1 MNQMLRNYIAVE
13 GVEAALKV
21 ARTLIEQDYQVMV
34 QLDDCDIYIVSYESN
49 DDHLG
54 DNVFASLSRNEI
66 DIINEYREDKNYEKA
81 KKFLEKY
88 EERYWKEEDD
98 DDSYDED
105 NDSYDED
112 DDYEDGEDD
121 DNEDDVE
128 NDEDEDWYR

>member
-13 GVEAALKV
+13 GLEAALKV

-49 DDHLG
+49 NDHLG

-81 KKFLEKY
+81 KKFLEEY

-98 DDSYDED
+98 DDSCDED
-105 NDSYDED
+105 DDSYDED
-112 DDYEDGEDD
+112 DDYDD
-121 DNEDDVE
+121 DDENDVE

>member
-54 DNVFASLSRNEI
+54 DNQFASLSRDEI
-66 DIINEYREDKNYEKA
+66 DIINKYREDVNYEKA
-81 KKFLEKY
+81 KKFLEEY

-98 DDSYDED
+98 DDY
-105 NDSYDED
+105 SYDED
-112 DDYEDGEDD
+112 DDYEDDDYED
-121 DNEDDVE
+121 
-128 NDEDEDWYR
+128 DEDEDNEDEDSYR

>member
-54 DNVFASLSRNEI
+54 DNQFASLSRDEI
-66 DIINEYREDKNYEKA
+66 DIINKYREDENYEKA
-81 KKFLEKY
+81 KKFIEECEEKY
-88 EERYWKEEDD
+88 WKDEDD
-98 DDSYDED
+98 D
-105 NDSYDED
+105 DSYDED
-112 DDYEDGEDD
+112 DDYEDDD
-121 DNEDDVE
+121 DDDCENEDE
-128 NDEDEDWYR
+128 ED

>member
-1 MNQMLRNYIAVE
+1 MNQLLRNYIAVE

-54 DNVFASLSRNEI
+54 DNQFASLTREEI
-66 DIINEYREDKNYEKA
+66 DVINDRREGENYKKA
-81 KKFLEKY
+81 QKFLEKY

-98 DDSYDED
+98 DD
-105 NDSYDED
+105 NYDED
-112 DDYEDGEDD
+112 DGYDDNDDEDD
-121 DNEDDVE
+121 Y
-128 NDEDEDWYR
+128 YR

>member
-54 DNVFASLSRNEI
+54 DNQFASLSRDEI
-66 DIINEYREDKNYEKA
+66 DIINKYREDENYEKA
-81 KKFLEKY
+81 KKFIEEY
-88 EERYWKEEDD
+88 EERYWKDEDD
-98 DDSYDED
+98 D
-105 NDSYDED
+105 DSYDED
-112 DDYEDGEDD
+112 DDYEDDEDD
-121 DNEDDVE
+121 E
-128 NDEDEDWYR
+128 NSDDEDN

>member
-54 DNVFASLSRNEI
+54 DNQFASLTREEI
-66 DIINEYREDKNYEKA
+66 DVINEKREDENYKKA
-81 KKFLEKY
+81 QKFLEKY

-105 NDSYDED
+105 DDYDDDEDNEDNDDED
-112 DDYEDGEDD
+112 DY
-121 DNEDDVE
+121 
-128 NDEDEDWYR
+128 YR

>member
-1 MNQMLRNYIAVE
+1 MNQMLRNYITVE
-13 GVEAALKV
+13 GLEAALKV

-54 DNVFASLSRNEI
+54 DNQFASLSRDEI

-81 KKFLEKY
+81 KKFLEEY
-88 EERYWKEEDD
+88 EERYYQEDDDDDSYDEDDDSCDEDDDYEDD

-105 NDSYDED
+105 EDDED
-112 DDYEDGEDD
+112 D
-121 DNEDDVE
+121 
-128 NDEDEDWYR
+128 

>member
-1 MNQMLRNYIAVE
+1 MNQLLRNYIAVE

-54 DNVFASLSRNEI
+54 DNQFASLTREEI
-66 DIINEYREDKNYEKA
+66 DVINDRRENENYEKA
-81 KKFLEKY
+81 KKFIEEY
-88 EERYWKEEDD
+88 EERYLKEEDD

-105 NDSYDED
+105 EDDSDDED
-112 DDYEDGEDD
+112 D
-121 DNEDDVE
+121 
-128 NDEDEDWYR
+128 

>member
-13 GVEAALKV
+13 GLEAALKV

-54 DNVFASLSRNEI
+54 DNVFASLSRDEI
-66 DIINEYREDKNYEKA
+66 NIINEYREDKNYEKA
-81 KKFLEKY
+81 KKFLEEY

-98 DDSYDED
+98 DDDYED
-105 NDSYDED
+105 DED
-112 DDYEDGEDD
+112 DDC
-121 DNEDDVE
+121 VE
-128 NDEDEDWYR
+128 NEDEDDYYR

>member
-54 DNVFASLSRNEI
+54 DNQFASLSRDEI
-66 DIINEYREDKNYEKA
+66 DIINKYREDENYEKA
-81 KKFLEKY
+81 KKFLEEY
-88 EERYWKEEDD
+88 EERYWREDD
-98 DDSYDED
+98 EDDSYDED

-112 DDYEDGEDD
+112 ENEDD
-121 DNEDDVE
+121 DEDD
-128 NDEDEDWYR
+128 

>member
-54 DNVFASLSRNEI
+54 DNQFASLSRDEI
-66 DIINEYREDKNYEKA
+66 DIINNYREDENYEKA
-81 KKFLEKY
+81 KKFLEEY

-98 DDSYDED
+98 DDYSC
-105 NDSYDED
+105 DED
-112 DDYEDGEDD
+112 DDCEGDDEDD
-121 DNEDDVE
+121 EDS
-128 NDEDEDWYR
+128 EDEDDYYR

>member
-13 GVEAALKV
+13 GLEAALKV

-54 DNVFASLSRNEI
+54 DNQFASLSREEI
-66 DIINEYREDKNYEKA
+66 DIINNYREDENYEKA
-81 KKFLEKY
+81 KKFLEEY

-98 DDSYDED
+98 DDDYDY
-105 NDSYDED
+105 SED
-112 DDYEDGEDD
+112 DDYEDDEDD
-121 DNEDDVE
+121 DFYDSVDDE
-128 NDEDEDWYR
+128 FYDDDGE

>member
-13 GVEAALKV
+13 GLEAALKV

-54 DNVFASLSRNEI
+54 DNVFASLSRDEI

-98 DDSYDED
+98 EDSYDDDEDSYDED
-105 NDSYDED
+105 NDCEDED
-112 DDYEDGEDD
+112 DSEDE
-121 DNEDDVE
+121 VE
-128 NDEDEDWYR
+128 NEDEDDYYR

>member
-54 DNVFASLSRNEI
+54 DNQFASLSRDEI
-66 DIINEYREDKNYEKA
+66 DIINKYREDENYEKA
-81 KKFLEKY
+81 KKFLEEY
-88 EERYWKEEDD
+88 EERYWKEDD
-98 DDSYDED
+98 DD
-105 NDSYDED
+105 DSYDED
-112 DDYEDGEDD
+112 DDYEDDEDD
-121 DNEDDVE
+121 ENSDDEDDSD
-128 NDEDEDWYR
+128 DED

>member
-1 MNQMLRNYIAVE
+1 MNQMLRNYITVE
-13 GVEAALKV
+13 GVGAALKV
-21 ARTLIEQDYQVMV
+21 ARTLIEQNYQVMV

-54 DNVFASLSRNEI
+54 DNQFASLSRDEI

-81 KKFLEKY
+81 KKFLEEY
-88 EERYWKEEDD
+88 EERYYPEEDD
-98 DDSYDED
+98 DDYSYDED

-112 DDYEDGEDD
+112 DDYDD
-121 DNEDDVE
+121 DDDEDDVE

>member
-54 DNVFASLSRNEI
+54 DNVFASLSREEI
-66 DIINEYREDKNYEKA
+66 DIVNEYREDKNYEKA
-81 KKFLEKY
+81 KKFLEEY
-88 EERYWKEEDD
+88 EERYYEEEDD
-98 DDSYDED
+98 DDYED
-105 NDSYDED
+105 DED
-112 DDYEDGEDD
+112 DKDD
-121 DNEDDVE
+121 DEDSVE
-128 NDEDEDWYR
+128 NDEDDDWYR

>member
-54 DNVFASLSRNEI
+54 DNQFASLSRDEI
-66 DIINEYREDKNYEKA
+66 DIINKYREDEKYEKA
-81 KKFLEKY
+81 KKFIEECEEKY
-88 EERYWKEEDD
+88 WKDEDD
-98 DDSYDED
+98 DDSYY
-105 NDSYDED
+105 SYDED
-112 DDYEDGEDD
+112 DDYEDDD
-121 DNEDDVE
+121 DDCE
-128 NDEDEDWYR
+128 NEDEDDYYR

>member
-49 DDHLG
+49 NDHLG
-54 DNVFASLSRNEI
+54 DNQFASLSRDEI

-112 DDYEDGEDD
+112 DDYYDD
-121 DNEDDVE
+121 DENDVE

>member
-54 DNVFASLSRNEI
+54 DNQFASLSRDEI
-66 DIINEYREDKNYEKA
+66 DIINKYREDENYEKA
-81 KKFLEKY
+81 KKFLEEY
-88 EERYWKEEDD
+88 EERLRVLNERLAVNEKEFKIF
-98 DDSYDED
+98 SSIPYFF
-105 NDSYDED
+105 S
-112 DDYEDGEDD
+112 
-121 DNEDDVE
+121 VSR
-128 NDEDEDWYR
+128 WATRLK

>member
-13 GVEAALKV
+13 GLEAALKV

-54 DNVFASLSRNEI
+54 DNQFASLTREEI
-66 DIINEYREDKNYEKA
+66 DIINEKREDENYKKA
-81 KKFLEKY
+81 QKFLEKY

-98 DDSYDED
+98 ED

-112 DDYEDGEDD
+112 DDYEDDD
-121 DNEDDVE
+121 DEDDVE
-128 NDEDEDWYR
+128 NDENGDWYR

>member
-1 MNQMLRNYIAVE
+1 MNQMLRNHIAVE

-54 DNVFASLSRNEI
+54 DNVFASLSRDEI

-81 KKFLEKY
+81 KKFLEEY
-88 EERYWKEEDD
+88 EERYYEEDD
-98 DDSYDED
+98 DDDYDD
-105 NDSYDED
+105 DED
-112 DDYEDGEDD
+112 DDYDDYEDD
-121 DNEDDVE
+121 KDDDEDSVE

>member
-54 DNVFASLSRNEI
+54 DNQFASLSRDEI
-66 DIINEYREDKNYEKA
+66 DIINKYREDENYEKA
-81 KKFLEKY
+81 KKFLEEY
-88 EERYWKEEDD
+88 EERYWKEDDD

-105 NDSYDED
+105 DDY
-112 DDYEDGEDD
+112 DDYEDDEDD
-121 DNEDDVE
+121 ENSDDEDD
-128 NDEDEDWYR
+128 

>member
-54 DNVFASLSRNEI
+54 DNQFASLSRNEI

-81 KKFLEKY
+81 KKFLEEY

-112 DDYEDGEDD
+112 DDYYDD
-121 DNEDDVE
+121 DENDVE

>member
-1 MNQMLRNYIAVE
+1 MNQLLRNYIAVE

-54 DNVFASLSRNEI
+54 DNQFASLSRDEI
-66 DIINEYREDKNYEKA
+66 DIINKYREDVNYEKA
-81 KKFLEKY
+81 KKFLEEY

-98 DDSYDED
+98 DDYEDDED
-105 NDSYDED
+105 SD
-112 DDYEDGEDD
+112 
-121 DNEDDVE
+121 
-128 NDEDEDWYR
+128 DEDEEDEEN

>member
-13 GVEAALKV
+13 GLEAALKV

-54 DNVFASLSRNEI
+54 DNQFASLSRDEI

-81 KKFLEKY
+81 KKFLEEY
-88 EERYWKEEDD
+88 EEMYWKEEDD
-98 DDSYDED
+98 S
-105 NDSYDED
+105 DSYDED
-112 DDYEDGEDD
+112 DDYEDEDNDYEDD
-121 DNEDDVE
+121 ENED
-128 NDEDEDWYR
+128 NEDEDWYR

>member
-1 MNQMLRNYIAVE
+1 MNQLLRNYIAVE

-54 DNVFASLSRNEI
+54 DNVFASLSREEI
-66 DIINEYREDKNYEKA
+66 DIINAKREDENYEKA
-81 KKFLEKY
+81 KKFLEEY

-112 DDYEDGEDD
+112 DDYED
-121 DNEDDVE
+121 
-128 NDEDEDWYR
+128 DEDSNSDDEEDYYR

>member
-54 DNVFASLSRNEI
+54 DNVFASLTREEV
-66 DIINEYREDKNYEKA
+66 DIINAKREDENYKKA
-81 KKFLEKY
+81 QKFLEEY

-112 DDYEDGEDD
+112 DDCE
-121 DNEDDVE
+121 DNEDSEDK
-128 NDEDEDWYR
+128 DEDDWYR

>member
-13 GVEAALKV
+13 GLEAALKV

-54 DNVFASLSRNEI
+54 DNQFASLSREEI
-66 DIINEYREDKNYEKA
+66 DFINEKREDENYEKA
-81 KKFLEKY
+81 KKFLEEY

-98 DDSYDED
+98 NDSYDED

-112 DDYEDGEDD
+112 DDYEDDEDE
-121 DNEDDVE
+121 DN
-128 NDEDEDWYR
+128 EDEDWYR

>member
-54 DNVFASLSRNEI
+54 DNQFASLSRDEI
-66 DIINEYREDKNYEKA
+66 DIINKYREDENYEKA
-81 KKFLEKY
+81 KKFLEEY

-105 NDSYDED
+105 
-112 DDYEDGEDD
+112 DDYEDNDD
-121 DNEDDVE
+121 DCE
-128 NDEDEDWYR
+128 NEDEDDYYR

>member
-1 MNQMLRNYIAVE
+1 MNQLLRNYIAVE

-54 DNVFASLSRNEI
+54 DNQFASLSREEI
-66 DIINEYREDKNYEKA
+66 DVINEKREDENYKKA
-81 KKFLEKY
+81 QKFLEKY

-98 DDSYDED
+98 EDDSEDED
-105 NDSYDED
+105 SFENDDED
-112 DDYEDGEDD
+112 DY
-121 DNEDDVE
+121 
-128 NDEDEDWYR
+128 YR

>member
-54 DNVFASLSRNEI
+54 DNQFASLSRDEI
-66 DIINEYREDKNYEKA
+66 DIINKYREDENYEKA
-81 KKFLEKY
+81 KKFIDECEEKY
-88 EERYWKEEDD
+88 WKDEDD
-98 DDSYDED
+98 DDSY
-105 NDSYDED
+105 DSYDED
-112 DDYEDGEDD
+112 DDYEDDD
-121 DNEDDVE
+121 DDCE
-128 NDEDEDWYR
+128 NEDEDDYYR

>member
-54 DNVFASLSRNEI
+54 DNIFASLSREEI
-66 DIINEYREDKNYEKA
+66 DIVNEYREDKNYEKA
-81 KKFLEKY
+81 KKFLEEY

-98 DDSYDED
+98 DDDDYED
-105 NDSYDED
+105 DDDSYDEEDEED
-112 DDYEDGEDD
+112 DDEDE
-121 DNEDDVE
+121 DNEDD
-128 NDEDEDWYR
+128 D

>member
-1 MNQMLRNYIAVE
+1 MNQLLRNYIAVE
-13 GVEAALKV
+13 GIEAALKV

-54 DNVFASLSRNEI
+54 DNQFASLSREEI
-66 DIINEYREDKNYEKA
+66 DVINDRREDENYKKA
-81 KKFLEKY
+81 QKFLEKY

-98 DDSYDED
+98 DDSDDED
-105 NDSYDED
+105 NDYEDED
-112 DDYEDGEDD
+112 DE
-121 DNEDDVE
+121 DVE